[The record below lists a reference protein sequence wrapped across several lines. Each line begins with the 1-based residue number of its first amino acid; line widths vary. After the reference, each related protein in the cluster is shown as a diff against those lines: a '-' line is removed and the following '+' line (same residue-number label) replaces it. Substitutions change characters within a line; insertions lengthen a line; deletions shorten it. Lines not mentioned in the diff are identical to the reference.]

1 MTDSQL
7 RLLKGTFDILILKT
21 LSWGPA
27 HGYAV
32 SRWLRECSDN
42 ELRIEEGALYP
53 ALRRL
58 EERGWIESEWRIA
71 ESGREARVYSLTR
84 SGQKALAREMTEWRR
99 YITVFT
105 RVLETR
111 PRESLT

>member
-1 MTDSQL
+1 MTDAQL
-7 RLLKGTFDILILKT
+7 RLLKGTFDLLILKT

-27 HGYAV
+27 HGYAI
-32 SRWLRECSDN
+32 SRWLRECSEN

-58 EERGWIESEWRIA
+58 EERGWIESEWRTA
-71 ESGREARVYSLTR
+71 ESGRDARVYSLTR
-84 SGQKALAREMTEWRR
+84 AGQKALQSEVSEWRR
-99 YITVFT
+99 YMKVFT

-111 PRESLT
+111 PEQALA

>member
-7 RLLKGTFDILILKT
+7 RLLKGTFDVLILKT

-32 SRWLRECSDN
+32 SRWLRQCSEN

-58 EERGWIESEWRIA
+58 EERGWIESEWRTT
-71 ESGREARVYSLTR
+71 ESGREARVYTITR
-84 SGQKALAREMTEWRR
+84 TGQRALAREVTAWRR

-105 RVLETR
+105 RVLEAR
-111 PRESLT
+111 PDGSLS